1 MSSTNLEM
9 GIVGLPNVG
18 KSTLFNAITKAGAE
32 AANYP
37 FCTIEPNVG
46 IVDVPDPRLQVL
58 SDLYHSKRIV
68 PAGMKFVDIAGL
80 VKGASKGEGLGNKFL
95 SHIRQTDAIAEVV
108 RCFEDGNITHVEGSI
123 DPIRDIEIIN
133 TELCLADLESVEK
146 QQLKVQKLLK
156 SGDKT
161 APAKNALLTR
171 LVEALGDAKP
181 ARQVEMTKD
190 EKEMIRELD
199 LLTLKPILYVANVS
213 EEEAADASGNPH
225 VKALTE
231 YAEKEGAQVITISAK
246 VEEDIASLPADEAK
260 EYLEMEGL
268 TEAGLDRLIKAGFSL
283 LGLQTFLTAGEMES
297 RAWTIVIG
305 STAPQAAGK
314 IHSDFEKGFI
324 RAEIVSYDD
333 LVACGSKQAAREK
346 GLVRLEGKDYI
357 MQDGDVVEF
366 RFNVEKRGEGHA
378 VRYPYACRLFLR
390 CRNDHQGCHGSGQ
403 SRWSWHDPDGTLG
416 PGLSDEPGK
425 LSF

>member
-1 MSSTNLEM
+1 MKERYDMSSTNLEM

-46 IVDVPDPRLQVL
+46 VVDVPDARLKVL
-58 SDLYHSKRIV
+58 ADMFHSKKIV

-123 DPIRDIEIIN
+123 DPVRDVEIIN

-146 QQLKVQKLLK
+146 QLVKAQKLIK
-156 SGDKT
+156 AGDKK
-161 APAKNALLTR
+161 AAARAALLQR
-171 LVEALGDAKP
+171 ISDALGEGIP
-181 ARQVEMTKD
+181 VRRVEMTDD
-190 EKEMIRELD
+190 EKASLKELD
-199 LLTLKPILYVANVS
+199 LLTSKPILYVANVA
-213 EEEAADASGNPH
+213 EEEAADWSGNAY
-225 VKALTE
+225 VKTLE
-231 YAEKEGAQVITISAK
+231 DYAAQENAQVIVISAK
-246 VEEDIASLPADEAK
+246 VEEEIAELPEDEAK

-268 TEAGLDRLIKAGFSL
+268 TEAGLDRLIKAGFKL

-297 RAWTIVIG
+297 RAWTIVQG

-314 IHSDFEKGFI
+314 IHTDFEKGFI

-333 LVACGSKQAAREK
+333 LVKCGSKQAAKEK

-366 RFNVEKRGEGHA
+366 RFNV
-378 VRYPYACRLFLR
+378 
-390 CRNDHQGCHGSGQ
+390 
-403 SRWSWHDPDGTLG
+403 
-416 PGLSDEPGK
+416 
-425 LSF
+425 

>member
-1 MSSTNLEM
+1 MKERYDMSSTNLEM

-46 IVDVPDPRLQVL
+46 VVDVPDARLKVL
-58 SDLYHSKRIV
+58 ADMFHSKKIV

-95 SHIRQTDAIAEVV
+95 SLIRQTDAIAEVV

-123 DPIRDIEIIN
+123 DPVRDVEIIN

-146 QQLKVQKLLK
+146 QLVKAQKLIK
-156 SGDKT
+156 AGDKK
-161 APAKNALLTR
+161 AAARAALLQR
-171 LVEALGDAKP
+171 ISDALGEGIP
-181 ARQVEMTKD
+181 VRRVEMTDD
-190 EKEMIRELD
+190 EKASLKELD
-199 LLTLKPILYVANVS
+199 LLTSKPILYVANVA
-213 EEEAADASGNPH
+213 EEEAADWSGNAY
-225 VKALTE
+225 VKTLE
-231 YAEKEGAQVITISAK
+231 DYAAQENAQVIVISAK
-246 VEEDIASLPADEAK
+246 VEEEIAELPEDEAK

-268 TEAGLDRLIKAGFSL
+268 TEAGLDRLIKAGFKL

-297 RAWTIVIG
+297 RAWTIVQG

-314 IHSDFEKGFI
+314 IHTDFEKGFI

-333 LVACGSKQAAREK
+333 LVKYGSKQAAKEK

-366 RFNVEKRGEGHA
+366 RFNV
-378 VRYPYACRLFLR
+378 
-390 CRNDHQGCHGSGQ
+390 
-403 SRWSWHDPDGTLG
+403 
-416 PGLSDEPGK
+416 
-425 LSF
+425 

>member
-46 IVDVPDPRLQVL
+46 VVDVPDARLQVL
-58 SDLYHSKRIV
+58 SDMFHSRRIV
-68 PAGMKFVDIAGL
+68 PAGMRFVDIAGL

-123 DPIRDIEIIN
+123 DPVRDVEIIN
-133 TELCLADLESVEK
+133 TELCLADLESLDK
-146 QQLKVQKLLK
+146 QLVKTQKLTK
-156 SGDKT
+156 AGDKK
-161 APAKNALLTR
+161 AMEKVAVLQKISDQLGEGVPVRALDLT
-171 LVEALGDAKP
+171 D
-181 ARQVEMTKD
+181 D
-190 EKEMIRELD
+190 EKEMIKELD
-199 LLTLKPILYVANVS
+199 LLTAKPILYVANVA
-213 EEEAADASGNPH
+213 EEEAADASDNKY
-225 VKALTE
+225 VQALE
-231 YAEKEGAQVITISAK
+231 AYAAKEGAQVITISAK
-246 VEEDIASLPADEAK
+246 VEEEIAELPADEAK

-268 TEAGLDRLIKAGFSL
+268 TEAGLDRLIKAGFKL
-283 LGLQTFLTAGEMES
+283 LGLQTFLTAGELES
-297 RAWTIVIG
+297 RAWTIVAG

-333 LVACGSKQAAREK
+333 LVKCGSKQAAKEK

-366 RFNVEKRGEGHA
+366 RFNV
-378 VRYPYACRLFLR
+378 
-390 CRNDHQGCHGSGQ
+390 
-403 SRWSWHDPDGTLG
+403 
-416 PGLSDEPGK
+416 
-425 LSF
+425 

>member
-1 MSSTNLEM
+1 MKERYDMSSTNLEM

-46 IVDVPDPRLQVL
+46 VVDVPDARLKVL
-58 SDLYHSKRIV
+58 EDMFHSKKIV

-123 DPIRDIEIIN
+123 DPVRDVEIIN

-146 QQLKVQKLLK
+146 QLVKAQKLIK
-156 SGDKT
+156 AGDKK
-161 APAKNALLTR
+161 AAARAALLQR
-171 LVEALGDAKP
+171 ISDALGEGIP
-181 ARQVEMTKD
+181 VRRVEMTDD
-190 EKEMIRELD
+190 EKAGLKELD
-199 LLTLKPILYVANVS
+199 LLTSKPILYVANVA
-213 EEEAADASGNPH
+213 EEEAADWSGNAY
-225 VKALTE
+225 VKTLE
-231 YAEKEGAQVITISAK
+231 DYAAQENAQVIVISAK
-246 VEEDIASLPADEAK
+246 VEEEIAELPEDEAK

-268 TEAGLDRLIKAGFSL
+268 TEAGLDRLIKAGFKL

-297 RAWTIVIG
+297 RAWTIVQG

-314 IHSDFEKGFI
+314 IHTDFEKGFI

-333 LVACGSKQAAREK
+333 LVKCGSKQAAKEK

-366 RFNVEKRGEGHA
+366 RFNV
-378 VRYPYACRLFLR
+378 
-390 CRNDHQGCHGSGQ
+390 
-403 SRWSWHDPDGTLG
+403 
-416 PGLSDEPGK
+416 
-425 LSF
+425 

>member
-1 MSSTNLEM
+1 MKERYDMSSTNLEM

-46 IVDVPDPRLQVL
+46 VVDVPDARLKVL
-58 SDLYHSKRIV
+58 ADMFHSKKIV

-123 DPIRDIEIIN
+123 DPVRDVEIIN

-146 QQLKVQKLLK
+146 QLVKAQKLIK
-156 SGDKT
+156 AGDKK
-161 APAKNALLTR
+161 AAARAALLQR
-171 LVEALGDAKP
+171 ISDALGEGIP
-181 ARQVEMTKD
+181 VRRVEMTDD
-190 EKEMIRELD
+190 EKASLKELD
-199 LLTLKPILYVANVS
+199 LLTSKPILYVASVA
-213 EEEAADASGNPH
+213 EEEAADWSGNAY
-225 VKALTE
+225 VKTLE
-231 YAEKEGAQVITISAK
+231 DYAAQGNAQVIVISAK
-246 VEEDIASLPADEAK
+246 VEEEIAELPEDEAK

-268 TEAGLDRLIKAGFSL
+268 TEAGLDRLIKAGFKL

-297 RAWTIVIG
+297 RAWTIVQG

-314 IHSDFEKGFI
+314 IHTDFEKGFI
-324 RAEIVSYDD
+324 RAEIVSYDG
-333 LVACGSKQAAREK
+333 LVKCGSKQAAKEK

-366 RFNVEKRGEGHA
+366 RFNV
-378 VRYPYACRLFLR
+378 
-390 CRNDHQGCHGSGQ
+390 
-403 SRWSWHDPDGTLG
+403 
-416 PGLSDEPGK
+416 
-425 LSF
+425 

>member
-1 MSSTNLEM
+1 MKERYNMSSTNLEM

-46 IVDVPDPRLQVL
+46 VVDVPDARLKVL
-58 SDLYHSKRIV
+58 ADMFHSKKIV

-123 DPIRDIEIIN
+123 DPVRDVEIID

-146 QQLKVQKLLK
+146 QLVKAQKLIK
-156 SGDKT
+156 AGDKKAAT
-161 APAKNALLTR
+161 RAALLQR
-171 LVEALGDAKP
+171 ISDALGEGIPVRRVD
-181 ARQVEMTKD
+181 MTDD
-190 EKEMIRELD
+190 EKDGLKELD
-199 LLTLKPILYVANVS
+199 LLTSKPILYVANVA
-213 EEEAADASGNPH
+213 EEEAADWSGNSY
-225 VKALTE
+225 VKALE
-231 YAEKEGAQVITISAK
+231 AYAAKENAQVIVISAK
-246 VEEDIASLPADEAK
+246 VEEEIAELPEDEAK

-268 TEAGLDRLIKAGFSL
+268 SEAGLDRLIKAGFKL

-297 RAWTIVIG
+297 RAWTIVQG

-314 IHSDFEKGFI
+314 IHTDFEKGFI

-333 LVACGSKQAAREK
+333 LVKCGSKQAAKEK

-366 RFNVEKRGEGHA
+366 RFNV
-378 VRYPYACRLFLR
+378 
-390 CRNDHQGCHGSGQ
+390 
-403 SRWSWHDPDGTLG
+403 
-416 PGLSDEPGK
+416 
-425 LSF
+425 

>member
-108 RCFEDGNITHVEGSI
+108 RCFEDGNITHVEGTI

-171 LVEALGDAKP
+171 LVKALGDAKP

-297 RAWTIVIG
+297 RAWTIVKG

-314 IHSDFEKGFI
+314 IHSDFERGFI
-324 RAEIVSYDD
+324 KAEVVNYKD
-333 LVACGSKQAAREK
+333 LLEQGSLAAAREK
-346 GLVRLEGKDYI
+346 GLVGMEGKDYVV
-357 MQDGDVVEF
+357 QDGDVILF
-366 RFNVEKRGEGHA
+366 RFNV
-378 VRYPYACRLFLR
+378 
-390 CRNDHQGCHGSGQ
+390 
-403 SRWSWHDPDGTLG
+403 
-416 PGLSDEPGK
+416 
-425 LSF
+425 